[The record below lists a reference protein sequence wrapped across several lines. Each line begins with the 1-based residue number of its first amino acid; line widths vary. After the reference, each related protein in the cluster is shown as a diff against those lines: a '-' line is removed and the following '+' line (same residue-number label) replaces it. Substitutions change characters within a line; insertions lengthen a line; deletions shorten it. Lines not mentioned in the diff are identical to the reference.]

1 VAPLREQQQAKA
13 EEQQMKAAASKA
25 QAASPR
31 GATGGTPKRQAGA
44 YKETELLQRIG
55 QGTYGSVFRGMCNGE
70 EVAVKVMPLQSDTA
84 EDIKREIKIMRECAC
99 DYIIAYRDAFI
110 REHEMRSTLWV
121 VMEFCRVGSTLDVM
135 RRHAPNPKP
144 FTEQQSAW
152 VIRGMLYALDYM
164 HTERRAIHR
173 DIKAANVLLTADASV
188 KLADLGVAA
197 QLYNTMSKRGTMIGT
212 PHWMAPETLGQMGED
227 GKYDFKVD
235 IWGVA
240 ITAIEL
246 AQLAPPFAD
255 TKSVFKVC
263 AHAVPMPRAGKCM
276 CRPFCRHRARLQ
288 AEAYALPTYTYYAG
302 DDAHRQRRARHARA
316 RDGRLSRLPRLPARR
331 AHQGPRD
338 EADRRPAARARVDH
352 QRHATS
358 AGRAGR
364 GAGGGAQAGGKKR
377 RRQGRGRG

>member
-1 VAPLREQQQAKA
+1 
-13 EEQQMKAAASKA
+13 MM
-25 QAASPR
+25 
-31 GATGGTPKRQAGA
+31 
-44 YKETELLQRIG
+44 LQ
-55 QGTYGSVFRGMCNGE
+55 V
-70 EVAVKVMPLQSDTA
+70 V
-84 EDIKREIKIMRECAC
+84 IMR
-99 DYIIAYRDAFI
+99 DYHHSNIV
-110 REHEMRSTLWV
+110 EMYDSFLVGDELWV

-135 RRHAPNPKP
+135 RRQGKP

-152 VIRGMLYALDYM
+152 VIRGMLFALDYM

-255 TKSVFKVC
+255 TKSVFKVR
-263 AHAVPMPRAGKCM
+263 AHAVPMPCPCRAHAACGHVHVHVHVP
-276 CRPFCRHRARLQ
+276 PFCSAS
-288 AEAYALPTYTYYAG
+288 
-302 DDAHRQRRARHARA
+302 
-316 RDGRLSRLPRLPARR
+316 LS
-331 AHQGPRD
+331 
-338 EADRRPAARARVDH
+338 
-352 QRHATS
+352 
-358 AGRAGR
+358 
-364 GAGGGAQAGGKKR
+364 
-377 RRQGRGRG
+377 

>member
-1 VAPLREQQQAKA
+1 MPALPVAPLREQQQAKA

-135 RRHAPNPKP
+135 RRQGKP

-263 AHAVPMPRAGKCM
+263 AHAVLMPRAGKCM
-276 CRPFCRHRARLQ
+276 CRPSYRHRARLQ
-288 AEAYALPTYTYYAG
+288 AEAHALHTYYGIYIYEG
-302 DDAHRQRRARHARA
+302 DI
-316 RDGRLSRLPRLPARR
+316 
-331 AHQGPRD
+331 
-338 EADRRPAARARVDH
+338 
-352 QRHATS
+352 
-358 AGRAGR
+358 
-364 GAGGGAQAGGKKR
+364 
-377 RRQGRGRG
+377 